1 MPDQVFVMSAT
12 GNVGKNVVDMLQL
25 INECSVVIGTRNPEN
40 AEDFM
45 DENTE
50 IRKFDFQDPSTFA
63 EAFDGCDAMFLN
75 VPGQPSIAEIIPPI
89 LTEAKK
95 AGVKFIAK
103 LGVAGANP
111 NAQFVFAKLH
121 GMVDK
126 AVKESGIDFCTLN
139 PVEFMD
145 NYFNFQAATI
155 KASGSF
161 YLPQGNAVKSLVSCV
176 DIGEAFAEVLLDPNE
191 YAGKT
196 LPIAGF
202 DYTNAEI
209 ASILSIVLQKQISY
223 VDIPEEVA
231 EQSLRSMGAEDW
243 FVKGMMELNSF
254 WKKGMMVASNEP
266 LIEILGRYPQSF
278 EQFARENKEAFLP

>member
-1 MPDQVFVMSAT
+1 MPNQVFVMSAT

-40 AEDFM
+40 AEDFE

-50 IRKFDFQDPSTFA
+50 IRKFDFQDPSTFTS
-63 EAFDGCDAMFLN
+63 AFDGCDAMFLN
-75 VPGQPSIAEIIPPI
+75 VPSHPTMAHTVPQI

-103 LGVAGANP
+103 LGVSGANP
-111 NAQFVFAKLH
+111 NAPTFFAKQH
-121 GMVDK
+121 GMADN
-126 AVKESGIDFCTLN
+126 AVRESGIEFCSLN

-145 NYFNFQAATI
+145 NYLNFQGATI
-155 KASGSF
+155 KSSGSF
-161 YLPQGNAVKSLVSCV
+161 YLPQGNATKSLVSCV

-191 YAGKT
+191 YAGKS

-209 ASILSIVLQKQISY
+209 ASILSIVLQKQITY
-223 VDIPEEVA
+223 VDVTEEVA
-231 EQSLRSMGAEDW
+231 EQSLRSMGSEDW
-243 FVKGMMELNSF
+243 FVKAMMELNSL

>member
-25 INECSVVIGTRNPEN
+25 INECSVVIGTRNPEA

-50 IRKFDFQDPSTFA
+50 IRKFDFKDPSTFA
-63 EAFDGCDAMFLN
+63 SAFDGCDAMFLN
-75 VPGQPSIAEIIPPI
+75 VPGHPTMADIVPPI
-89 LTEAKK
+89 LTEAKN

-103 LGVAGANP
+103 LGVTGADP
-111 NAQFVFAKLH
+111 NAPFVFAKLH
-121 GMVDK
+121 GLVDK
-126 AVKESGIDFCTLN
+126 SVKESGIDYCTLN

-145 NYFNFQAATI
+145 NYLNFQSATI
-155 KASGSF
+155 KSSGSF
-161 YLPQGNAVKSLVSCV
+161 YLPQGTAVKSLVSCV

-191 YAGKT
+191 YAGKS
-196 LPIAGF
+196 LQISGF
-202 DYTNAEI
+202 DYTNAEV

-223 VDIPEEVA
+223 VDVTEEVA
-231 EQSLRSMGAEDW
+231 EQSLRSMGSEDW
-243 FVKGMMELNSF
+243 FVKAMMELNSL

-278 EQFARENKEAFLP
+278 EQFVRENKEAFLP